1 MTSLGE
7 PGARWQLSGMPPRLV
22 LSALLLATPLAAQ
35 QRVPPPAPL
44 PGALVPPATSQPA
57 ARRPAP
63 LVYFF
68 RSLLVPGWGQASLDR
83 KLTGGL
89 FIAFEGV
96 ALGMAL
102 KAHHEIGYL
111 ERTGSE
117 RLEEKRKER
126 QDWFVLMGANHLFAG
141 LEAFVAAN
149 LYDFPGDL
157 RASVL
162 PDGRT
167 GLGLRFAMPR

>member
-1 MTSLGE
+1 M
-7 PGARWQLSGMPPRLV
+7 RV
-22 LSALLLATPLAAQ
+22 LLPLLCALLTTPLVAQ
-35 QRVPPPAPL
+35 QRVPPPAPI
-44 PGALVPPATSQPA
+44 PAPLAPDRAAVSP
-57 ARRPAP
+57 ARRPPP
-63 LVYFF
+63 LAFFF

-102 KAHHEIGYL
+102 KASTEIGYL

-157 RASVL
+157 RATVL
-162 PDGRT
+162 SDGRT
-167 GLGLRFAMPR
+167 GIGLRFGMPR

>member
-7 PGARWQLSGMPPRLV
+7 PGTPWQLWGMRV
-22 LSALLLATPLAAQ
+22 LLPLLIVLATAPVAAQ
-35 QRVPPPAPL
+35 QRVPPPAPIPAGL
-44 PGALVPPATSQPA
+44 APGSAAATP

-68 RSLLVPGWGQASLDR
+68 RSLLLPGWGQASLDR

-89 FIAFEGV
+89 FIAFEGI

-117 RLEEKRKER
+117 RLEDKRAER

-167 GLGLRFAMPR
+167 GVGLQFAMPR